1 MLFRALSCALVG
13 MAAVGVAKPNVVIL
27 FVDDWYVCYAPRRL
41 LSRHAVCICCCCAC
55 NATICRS
62 RGLVAW
68 GMGTV
73 RVSVGLGLGL
83 R

>member
-41 LSRHAVCICCCCAC
+41 LSRHAVCLPSLTHLLQGLGRPGAELP
-55 NATICRS
+55 ARERRS
-62 RGLVAW
+62 RRALY
-68 GMGTV
+68 
-73 RVSVGLGLGL
+73 R
-83 R
+83 